1 MPRIALPMALA
12 LLAGGDCLAD
22 STLPEVLRR
31 AGEQAA
37 ASEEKLAVTAAQE
50 EYVQG
55 LMLGRDNT
63 PRARRTM
70 VSDVVWVPTGDAM
83 VWAFFRDVASVDGQ
97 PVRDRAARLEQLF
110 AGGATLE
117 ARGRA
122 AQILEES
129 ARYNLG
135 TRRTVNSPTLA
146 LSALHPRN
154 QSRFRFQASGADD
167 THGTRTLKVRFT
179 ETSGPALIRTSK
191 GEDVPATGVLW
202 IEPVQGTLIASE
214 LRLDVRGFPV
224 EIKVLYRLEP
234 RLAAWLPAEMREAY
248 GSRSRSV
255 GEDRLEATA
264 KYSGYRRAE
273 VELSGIQPIR

>member
-1 MPRIALPMALA
+1 MALA
-12 LLAGGDCLAD
+12 LFAGSDSLAD
-22 STLPEVLRR
+22 PTPALSEVLRR

-37 ASEEKLAVTAAQE
+37 ASEEKLAVTVAQE
-50 EYVQG
+50 EYQQG

-63 PRARRTM
+63 PRARRTI
-70 VSDVVWVPTGDAM
+70 VSDVLWLPTGDAM
-83 VWAFFRDVASVDGQ
+83 VWAFFRDVAAVDGQ

-117 ARGRA
+117 ARQRA
-122 AQILEES
+122 TEILNEG

-154 QSRFRFQASGADD
+154 QARFRFRTSGIDD
-167 THGTRTLKVRFT
+167 SHGVRAVKVRFS
-179 ETSGPALIRTSK
+179 ETARPALIHTSK
-191 GEDVPATGVLW
+191 GEDVPASGVLW
-202 IEPVQGTLIASE
+202 IEPTEGALIASE

-224 EIKVLYRLEP
+224 EIEVLYRREP
-234 RLAAWLPAEMREAY
+234 RLGAWLPAEMRESY
-248 GSRSRSV
+248 GGRSRSA

-264 KYSGYRRAE
+264 RYSGYRRAE
-273 VELSGIQPIR
+273 VELTGIQPVR